1 MQKAITGN
9 YTFDRYH
16 DRSMMNIGNRH
27 NVSAV
32 EPLQVEDAELVK
44 TKLDIAMAHHR
55 PSLRQTDRS
64 GSALGM
70 I

>member
-1 MQKAITGN
+1 
-9 YTFDRYH
+9 
-16 DRSMMNIGNRH
+16 MMNIGNRH